1 MPTSKLLFLRFY
13 EEQEFRDIGTT
24 LGIEERTAQK
34 RVYRTMDRL
43 RGDLKKRGI
52 VAPAAIFSGQLFIAG
67 ASSAPANLATSLA
80 TLALINA
87 AKPLTLAT
95 ALESIRWSSALLVGG
110 TVLTLGVGTSFLEP
124 LRCLA
129 Y

>member
-87 AKPLTLAT
+87 AKAFD
-95 ALESIRWSSALLVGG
+95 SGNGVRIDSLVFCASRRRHRPHSGSRHLVPG
-110 TVLTLGVGTSFLEP
+110 TP
-124 LRCLA
+124 
-129 Y
+129 